1 MSMAFSFQKAIA
13 WTHTRD
19 LSDSSPS
26 PSIAHEVGMDVGMC
40 VKPGSEGTGEQFA
53 KQPRAA

>member
-1 MSMAFSFQKAIA
+1 MAFSFQKAAA

-19 LSDSSPS
+19 LSVSSPS
-26 PSIAHEVGMDVGMC
+26 PSIAHEVGMDVRMC